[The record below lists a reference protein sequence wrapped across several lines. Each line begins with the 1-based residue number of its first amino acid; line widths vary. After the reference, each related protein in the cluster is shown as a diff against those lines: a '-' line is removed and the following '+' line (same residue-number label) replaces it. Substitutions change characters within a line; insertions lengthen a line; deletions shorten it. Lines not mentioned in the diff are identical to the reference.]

1 MSVEIQ
7 DDQDVPI
14 KKPRL
19 KKRLQAALCKA
30 GLPDSEVS
38 VLLTG
43 DERMAELNRAYRH
56 LDKTTDVL
64 SFALAEEEDSPL
76 AAFLGD
82 IVISIPTAQRQA
94 RESKVTLDEEVEN
107 LALHGLLHLL
117 GRDHEREGWEAWR
130 AALAEIT
137 PNE

>member
-14 KKPRL
+14 DKRRL
-19 KKRLQAALCKA
+19 KKRLAAALRKA

-38 VLLTG
+38 VLLTD
-43 DERMAELNRAYRH
+43 DERMTELNRTYRS

-64 SFALAEEEDSPL
+64 SFPLAEEEDSPL

-82 IVISIPTAQRQA
+82 IVISVPTAQRQA
-94 RESKVTLDEEVEN
+94 RESKVTLVEEVEN

-117 GRDHEREGWEAWR
+117 GRDHESEGWESWR

-137 PNE
+137 PDE